1 MHVIYVYF
9 SLLWANG
16 LACANKG
23 LYIYWIPT
31 PGLIARTMYQI
42 FFSRLRRVHGVYV

>member
-9 SLLWANG
+9 SLLWGNG

-23 LYIYWIPT
+23 LLNIK
-31 PGLIARTMYQI
+31 IATHTTECQI
-42 FFSRLRRVHGVYV
+42 